1 MPKSMPRRKA
11 PRADAAPSRPSSA
24 TLGPAT
30 FSIADLAREFDVTTR
45 TIRFYEA
52 EGLIAPSRRGQHR
65 IFSPRD
71 RVRLRLILRG
81 KRLGFSLG
89 EIRDIIDLYDRAPGE
104 AGQLRF
110 FLGKIRE
117 RRAEL
122 ERQRTDIAETLAELA
137 EVEARCLEQLGR
149 LGAGRKRRR

>member
-11 PRADAAPSRPSSA
+11 RPVEATPSRAASA
-24 TLGPAT
+24 TFG
-30 FSIADLAREFDVTTR
+30 IADLAREFDVTTR

-52 EGLIAPSRRGQHR
+52 EGLIAPTRRGQHR
-65 IFSPRD
+65 IFTPRD

-89 EIRDIIDLYDRAPGE
+89 EIREIIDLYDRAPGE

-117 RRAEL
+117 RRADL

-149 LGAGRKRRR
+149 LGRGRGRRR

>member
-1 MPKSMPRRKA
+1 MPSSTPKSMPRRKA
-11 PRADAAPSRPSSA
+11 PPAETAESRASSA
-24 TLGPAT
+24 TLG
-30 FSIADLAREFDVTTR
+30 IADLAREFDVTTR

-52 EGLIAPSRRGQHR
+52 EGLIAPTRRGQHR

-89 EIRDIIDLYDRAPGE
+89 EIREIIDLYDRAPGE

-149 LGAGRKRRR
+149 LGGGRTRRR